1 MAGNRVVPAILNS
14 PLALVT
20 ENVEVP
26 ARLAPAN
33 RLRLSG
39 LRWAEARARWGESVY
54 AARDGYGEGQAIV
67 FAAIPNFRGYYHGAE
82 RMLLNALFLGPGFGT
97 AARVNW

>member
-1 MAGNRVVPAILNS
+1 VVPALLNS

-20 ENVEVP
+20 ESVDVP

-39 LRWAEARARWGESVY
+39 LMWEEARARWGESVY
-54 AARDGYGEGQAIV
+54 AARDGFGAGQVIV
-67 FAAIPNFRGYYHGAE
+67 FAALPNYRGYYHGAE
-82 RMLLNALFLGPGFGT
+82 RLLLNALFLGPGMGT
-97 AARVNW
+97 EARVSW